1 MTIENLF
8 ANIGRKLNISAIYK
22 PEHSISGLHAVGA
35 DGEDVKGKRTLL
47 NATIRLTGGGDLWIT
62 GFCPDK
68 RGPAS
73 FSTKEGGIKRI
84 LKVEWL

>member
-1 MTIENLF
+1 MTIATLF

-22 PEHSISGLHAVGA
+22 PEHSISGLHSVGA
-35 DGEDVKGKRTLL
+35 DGEDLRGKRTLL
-47 NATIRLTGGGDLWIT
+47 NATIRLTKDGNLWIT

-68 RGPAS
+68 GGPAS
-73 FSTKEGGIKRI
+73 FSTREEGIKRI

>member
-8 ANIGRKLNISAIYK
+8 QNVGRKLNISAVYK
-22 PEHSISGLHAVGA
+22 PEHSVSGLHSVGA
-35 DGEDVKGKRTLL
+35 DGEDIKGKRTLL
-47 NATIRLTGGGDLWIT
+47 NATIKLTKDGNLWIT

-73 FSTKEGGIKRI
+73 FSSKEDGIKRI